1 MMSIQPNGMYKVM
14 IALKTVLQQDEALMR
29 LLYYYPEDIYLK
41 RPDPLDP
48 SLKDVIIQ
56 DYSNTTDKEIAIERE
71 ILENRFRTTPT
82 ASDIEGQQICRIY
95 LYTDDR
101 NPTRN
106 YKVANQN
113 FNVDIF
119 CHEAFEEDFRTARI
133 LDRINDI
140 LLKEPKF
147 GNPLAGMGAIE
158 FVRGRRINV
167 VRDFSSYTS
176 TFVVGAN

>member
-1 MMSIQPNGMYKVM
+1 MINTQPNGMYKVM
-14 IALKTVLQQDEALMR
+14 IAIQSALQQDEALMR

-48 SLKDVIIQ
+48 SLYNIIIT
-56 DYSNTTDKEIAIERE
+56 DYENATDKEITRERE
-71 ILENRFRTTPT
+71 ILENRFKTTPT

-106 YKVANQN
+106 YKIANQN
-113 FNVDIF
+113 FNIDIF
-119 CHEAFEEDFRTARI
+119 CHESFEADYRTARI

-140 LLKEPKF
+140 LLKKPEF

-167 VRDFSSYTS
+167 VKDYSSYTS

>member
-1 MMSIQPNGMYKVM
+1 MVKINGMYKVM
-14 IALKTVLQQDEALMR
+14 AAIQTALQQDESLMR
-29 LLYYYPEDIYLK
+29 LLYYYPEREYPK
-41 RPDPLDP
+41 RPDPLDS
-48 SLKDVIIQ
+48 SLPNIVIT
-56 DYSNTTDKEIAIERE
+56 DYRNATDAEIKVESE
-71 ILENRFRTTPT
+71 IIENRFKTTPT
-82 ASDIEGQQICRIY
+82 ASDIEGSQICRIY

-119 CHEAFEEDFRTARI
+119 CHEDFEADFRTARI
-133 LDRINDI
+133 LDRIDEI
-140 LLKEPKF
+140 LMKEPEF

-158 FVRGRRINV
+158 FVRGRRMNV
-167 VRDFSSYTS
+167 VKDYSSYTA